1 VDGSMA
7 MEGNGPS
14 MGQTFKMNVIVA
26 GTNPL
31 ATDMV
36 AANLMGFEPKEIPTF
51 LWANKAGMKPTSLQ
65 EIEIRGE
72 PLDRV
77 RRPFAKPQL
86 YAWNAI
92 RSVWGAKEI

>member
-1 VDGSMA
+1 
-7 MEGNGPS
+7 
-14 MGQTFKMNVIVA
+14 
-26 GTNPL
+26 
-31 ATDMV
+31 
-36 AANLMGFEPKEIPTF
+36 
-51 LWANKAGMKPTSLQ
+51 MKPTSLH

-77 RRPFAKPQL
+77 RRPFVKPQL

>member
-1 VDGSMA
+1 
-7 MEGNGPS
+7 
-14 MGQTFKMNVIVA
+14 
-26 GTNPL
+26 
-31 ATDMV
+31 
-36 AANLMGFEPKEIPTF
+36 
-51 LWANKAGMKPTSLQ
+51 MKISSLD

-86 YAWNAI
+86 YAWNDI